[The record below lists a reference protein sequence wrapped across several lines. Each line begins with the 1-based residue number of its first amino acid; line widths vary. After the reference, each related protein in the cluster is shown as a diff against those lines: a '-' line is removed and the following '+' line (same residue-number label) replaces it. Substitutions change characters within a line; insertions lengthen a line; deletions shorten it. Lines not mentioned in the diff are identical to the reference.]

1 MQNKLSKSQYINIL
15 LLIIVATFL
24 MWIVIDQDENILDR
38 IRNCFK
44 CLMIVI
50 LGGIL
55 IALTIM
61 EKTMKNMNITNK

>member
-1 MQNKLSKSQYINIL
+1 
-15 LLIIVATFL
+15 

-38 IRNCFK
+38 IRNYFK

>member
-38 IRNCFK
+38 IRNYFK